1 MLKQNKVKVMVL
13 KRPVNWFLSS
23 GAVSKV
29 ITEDQNGII
38 QSNQLIADGEL
49 FNTMEL
55 SFES

>member
-1 MLKQNKVKVMVL
+1 MLKQNNVKVMVL

-29 ITEDQNGII
+29 TTEDQNGII